1 MERHDIQTAVKRNR
15 HKWSQWRTEMN
26 CAMVESMVSGRSM
39 DSVVPLH
46 TYLKGRVPHA
56 TDNPNTLLTYSA
68 AFDNISRLHKTT
80 FLSYGIPRVKVP
92 VGRGPSVPERGP
104 STAERGPSI
113 AELRPSV
120 AEPSPD
126 YPEFDDAE
134 QYGDCP
140 RYSLF
145 DRNSSGDGWDTC
157 FGSSCSSKPYLSRA
171 SAMLPG
177 VNRMR

>member
-1 MERHDIQTAVKRNR
+1 MERHDIQTAVRRNR

-26 CAMVESMVSGRSM
+26 CAMVESMVSGRPM
-39 DSVVPLH
+39 DTVVPLH

-56 TDNPNTLLTYSA
+56 TDNPKTLLVYSA
-68 AFDNISRLHKTT
+68 ALDNISRLHKTT

-92 VGRGPSVPERGP
+92 LGPSI
-104 STAERGPSI
+104 AERGPSV
-113 AELRPSV
+113 AERGPGVAERRPSV

-134 QYGDCP
+134 QYDDHP
-140 RYSLF
+140 RYSALL
-145 DRNSSGDGWDTC
+145 DRNSSGDGWDTR
-157 FGSSCSSKPYLSRA
+157 FGSSCSSRPYVARA

-177 VNRMR
+177 VNRIR